1 MGVFAAL
8 GFAVL
13 APFAIVSFVV
23 AFAAS
28 TAIGIATALRSPSRR
43 EPAHRDGEDPAH
55 RLYLAGPAFQDV
67 WRLSRTAVHATRRRL
82 VALPDQEFPDSMFA
96 RMWRRWSIRNLD
108 GPLILPPAGLAG
120 GYALG
125 FLTVTLLIA
134 AVTAPH
140 AVLAGAVVLAVRTT
154 ACGLRWFEIITLTLR
169 GVTTEC
175 GTCEQRVR
183 PAYTC
188 ACGRVHHDLVPGAL
202 GVFRRTCLC
211 GHRLPVLLL
220 NGKHS
225 LPANCGRCH
234 TPLPPLAQAVPAVH
248 LAVVGGAAGRSGF
261 ADAVPSHGIL
271 LGERNSRRRVH
282 LHDAVGET
290 FEHAT
295 FLGLADGLILVVDP
309 FAGPDPKLVLDR
321 VTEAL
326 TELRGTAIP
335 LAVVITGTGTPAG
348 TGDHSMTIRRWL
360 LDHGRVDLVNTA
372 QNHFT
377 RVRYF
382 VAADTP
388 WAPVLWLL
396 GHGSAPAGNTSGIA
410 ASSSR
415 V

>member
-1 MGVFAAL
+1 MGVFAVVA
-8 GFAVL
+8 FVVL
-13 APFAIVSFVV
+13 APLALVSFVV

-28 TAIGIATALRSPSRR
+28 TAIGIATAIRSPARR
-43 EPAHRDGEDPAH
+43 EPAHRAGEDPAH
-55 RLYLAGPAFQDV
+55 RIYLAGPAFQDV
-67 WRLSRTAVHATRRRL
+67 GRLSRAAVHATYRRL

-96 RMWRRWSIRNLD
+96 RMWRRRSIRNLD

-134 AVTAPH
+134 AVTALH
-140 AVLAGAVVLAVRTT
+140 AVLAGTIVLAVRAT
-154 ACGLRWFEIITLTLR
+154 AGCLRWFEIITLTLR

-188 ACGRVHHDLVPGAL
+188 TCGRVHHDLTPGAQ
-202 GVFRRTCLC
+202 GVLQRTCLC

-225 LPANCGRCH
+225 LPASCGRCH
-234 TPLPPLAQAVPAVH
+234 TPLPPLAQSVPAVH
-248 LAVVGGAAGRSGF
+248 LAIVGSAVGRSAF
-261 ADAVPSHGIL
+261 VEAVPPHGVL
-271 LGERNSRRRVH
+271 LGEKNSRRRVH
-282 LHDAVGET
+282 LHDTVGDT

-295 FLGLADGLILVVDP
+295 ALGLAGGVILVIDP
-309 FAGPDPKLVLDR
+309 FAAPDPKLVLDR

-326 TELRGTAIP
+326 TELRGTAVP
-335 LAVVITGTGTPAG
+335 LAVLLTGTDAPG
-348 TGDHSMTIRRWL
+348 TGDHSMTIRQWL
-360 LDHGRVDLVNTA
+360 LDHGRVDLVNSA
-372 QNHFT
+372 RNHFT

-396 GHGSAPAGNTSGIA
+396 GHVPPGRSA
-410 ASSSR
+410 

>member
-1 MGVFAAL
+1 MGVFAFV
-8 GFAVL
+8 GFVVL
-13 APFAIVSFVV
+13 APFAVVSFVV

-28 TAIGIATALRSPSRR
+28 TAIGLATAIRSPARP
-43 EPAHRDGEDPAH
+43 EPAHRAGEDPAH
-55 RLYLAGPAFQDV
+55 RLYLAGPVFQDV
-67 WRLSRTAVHATRRRL
+67 WRLSSTSVRATYRRL

-96 RMWRRWSIRNLD
+96 RTWRRWSIRNLD
-108 GPLILPPAGLAG
+108 GPLVLPPAGLAG

-134 AVTAPH
+134 AVTALH
-140 AVLAGAVVLAVRTT
+140 AALAGTVVLAVRT
-154 ACGLRWFEIITLTLR
+154 AAYCLRWFEIITLTLR

-175 GTCEQRVR
+175 GTCEQRVH

-188 ACGRVHHDLVPGAL
+188 GCGRVHHDLVPGAQ

-225 LPANCGRCH
+225 LPASCGRCH

-248 LAVVGGAAGRSGF
+248 LAVVGDAAF
-261 ADAVPSHGIL
+261 ADAVPPHGIL
-271 LGERNSRRRVH
+271 LGEKNSRRRVH
-282 LHDAVGET
+282 LHSAVGET

-295 FLGLADGLILVVDP
+295 FLGLAGGVILVVDP

-335 LAVVITGTGTPAG
+335 LAVVIAGTGTPAG
-348 TGDHSMTIRRWL
+348 TGDHSMTIRQWL
-360 LDHGRVDLVNTA
+360 LEHGRVDLVNAA

-382 VAADTP
+382 VAADAP
-388 WAPVLWLL
+388 WTPVLWLL
-396 GHGSAPAGNTSGIA
+396 GLGSHVLCGPATPPSG
-410 ASSSR
+410 
-415 V
+415 